1 MGIEGKFE
9 KGRTLGWTRQHL
21 RRRRWHRQ
29 QRNWR
34 KEEKGGISDWIRDFV
49 NRARIDWNAR
59 KTHEAAPETEEAA
72 DEADAAAPE
81 EVDEAAAL

>member
-1 MGIEGKFE
+1 
-9 KGRTLGWTRQHL
+9 
-21 RRRRWHRQ
+21 
-29 QRNWR
+29 
-34 KEEKGGISDWIRDFV
+34 V